1 MTAHHSLIRSRTFAG
16 GLFAAV
22 REEAID
28 GFARAGK
35 MLADLGLN
43 VRQHS
48 PYWAETKFSVLDPC
62 DHETAIVERDQF
74 IALIQ
79 PPPIFGIR

>member
-16 GLFAAV
+16 SLVVPGEKAV
-22 REEAID
+22 D
-28 GFARAGK
+28 GFAGAAE
-35 MLADLGLN
+35 MLANLGLDR
-43 VRQHS
+43 RQHRLHRV
-48 PYWAETKFSVLDPC
+48 ETKFSVLDPC